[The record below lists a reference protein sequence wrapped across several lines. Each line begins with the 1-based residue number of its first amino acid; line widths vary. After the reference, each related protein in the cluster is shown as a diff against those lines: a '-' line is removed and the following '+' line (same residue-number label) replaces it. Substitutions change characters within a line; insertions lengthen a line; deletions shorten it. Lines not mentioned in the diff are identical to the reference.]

1 MMVDRGP
8 WSERQDY
15 VLARAN
21 SLRR

>member
-1 MMVDRGP
+1 MVVDRGP